1 MARGVKKWSPP
12 NLDYK
17 EGETDTQYFKRLAKM
32 ADQRLVRLEEAEGL
46 RGKAASPKYAGAY
59 KFAYNRALE
68 MMDEGQ
74 IRFNQRIP
82 QPGTFEWRERINEI
96 QRFLKSPTSTK
107 SGIDMI
113 QKATKTINDKYGTN
127 FKWTEF
133 SSFIESG
140 DFDKLKETY
149 GSDVILK
156 AIGKIQAAQDKIKK
170 GLEEHAASMKK
181 GATPNDEIAA
191 DVADEIMRSKR
202 HFQFKRNMTK
212 SEKEKIKQQL
222 RDL

>member
-1 MARGVKKWSPP
+1 MARGVKKWAPP

-17 EGETDTQYFKRLAKM
+17 KDETETQYFIRLAKM
-32 ADQRLVRLEEAEGL
+32 ADERLVRLEEAEGF
-46 RGKAASPKYAGAY
+46 RGKPANPKYAGAY

-96 QRFLKSPTSTK
+96 QKFLKSPTTTK
-107 SGIDMI
+107 SGINMI
-113 QKATKTINDKYGTN
+113 QKATKTINDNYGTN

-133 SSFIESG
+133 ASFIESG

-181 GATPNDEIAA
+181 GATPDDEVAI
-191 DVADEIMRSKR
+191 DVADEIMRSKK
-202 HFQFKRNMTK
+202 HLQFKRNMTK

>member
-1 MARGVKKWSPP
+1 MAKGVKKWSPP

-17 EGETDTQYFKRLAKM
+17 EGESDTDYFKRLAKM
-32 ADQRLVRLEEAEGL
+32 ADQRLVRLEEAEGM
-46 RGKAASPKYAGAY
+46 RGKSASSKYAGAY
-59 KFAYNRALE
+59 RFAYNRALE

-74 IRFNQRIP
+74 IRFNQNIP
-82 QPGTFEWRERINEI
+82 KPGTFEWRERVNEI

-107 SGIDMI
+107 SGINMI
-113 QKATKTINDKYGTN
+113 QQATKTINDKYGTN

-133 SSFIESG
+133 ASFIESG

-156 AIGKIQAAQDKIKK
+156 AMGKIQAAQDKIKK
-170 GLEEHAASMKK
+170 GLDEHAASMRK
-181 GATPNDEIAA
+181 GADPSD
-191 DVADEIMRSKR
+191 DVAEEIMRSKK

-212 SEKEKIKQQL
+212 YEKEKIKQEL

>member
-1 MARGVKKWSPP
+1 MARGVKKWAPP
-12 NLDYK
+12 NLEYK

-32 ADQRLVRLEEAEGL
+32 ADQRLVRLEEIEGL
-46 RGKAASPKYAGAY
+46 RGKASDSKYAGAY
-59 KFAYNRALE
+59 KYAYNRALE

-74 IRFNQRIP
+74 IRFNQNIP
-82 QPGTFEWRERINEI
+82 KPGTFEWRERINEI
-96 QRFLKSPTSTK
+96 QRFLKSPTSSK
-107 SGIDMI
+107 SGINMI
-113 QKATKTINDKYGTN
+113 QKATATINANNGTN
-127 FKWTEF
+127 FTWTEF
-133 SSFIESG
+133 ASFIESG

-170 GLEEHAASMKK
+170 GLEEHAESMKK
-181 GATPNDEIAA
+181 SSTPDDEVAA

-212 SEKEKIKQQL
+212 NEKEKIKQYL